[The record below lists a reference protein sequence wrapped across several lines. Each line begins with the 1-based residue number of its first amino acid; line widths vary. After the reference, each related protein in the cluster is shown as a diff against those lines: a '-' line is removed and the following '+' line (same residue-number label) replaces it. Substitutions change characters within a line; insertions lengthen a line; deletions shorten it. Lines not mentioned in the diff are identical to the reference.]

1 MDDRLFGGIDWGG
14 HRHQLSI
21 VDRGGQRL
29 IDRAFAHDRGGMA
42 ELRGLLDHFSDAV
55 PIAVERSEGLLVEAL
70 LEWGHV
76 VFPVSPRI
84 SARCRERY
92 RVASSKDDSFDAFVL
107 ADSLR
112 HEHERWR
119 PLSRASPALAELRAL
134 VRDRHRV
141 LETQQA
147 VEAQLRA
154 TLETYHPAAA
164 RLFSSV
170 DRDITLAFIRSYP
183 TPEHAARLG
192 EKRMEA
198 FLKRHSYRGRVP
210 ADVLVER
217 LRSHLLHASTGT
229 TVARSRFALAQ
240 ADLLELLNRQLKDFD
255 RALEDSL
262 AAHPDAKIFL
272 SFPGVGIMIA
282 AMLLSGM
289 GEDRARYPKPGHLLS
304 EAGLAPV
311 TRSSGR
317 MRRVRFRYAANTL
330 MRDAFTW
337 WAYTSIRMSPWA
349 RAAYDAGKSRG
360 LHHHRAL
367 RGLGAR
373 WARVLWRCWQ
383 DSRPY
388 DEERHLASI

>member
-1 MDDRLFGGIDWGG
+1 MHQVLFAGIDWGG
-14 HRHQLSI
+14 HRHQLSV
-21 VDRGGQRL
+21 VDRDGRRL
-29 IDRAFAHDRGGMA
+29 IDRGFDHDRNGMD
-42 ELRGLLDHFSDAV
+42 GLKRQLDAFSEI
-55 PIAVERSEGLLVEAL
+55 PIAIERSEGLLVEAL

-112 HEHERWR
+112 HEHARWR
-119 PLSRASPALAELRAL
+119 PLKRPSPALGELRAL

-183 TPEHAARLG
+183 TPEHAARVG
-192 EKRMEA
+192 EKRMDA

-217 LRSHLLHASTGT
+217 LRTHLLHASSGT
-229 TVARSRFALAQ
+229 TTARSRFALAQ
-240 ADLLELLNRQLKDFD
+240 TELLELLNRQLKDFD
-255 RALEDSL
+255 RALQQAL
-262 AAHPDAKIFL
+262 RNHPDAEIYL
-272 SFPGVGIMIA
+272 SFPGVGTTIA
-282 AMLLSGM
+282 AVLLASI
-289 GEDRARYPKPGHLLS
+289 GEDRTRYPKPEFLLS

-330 MRDAFTW
+330 MRDAFGW
-337 WAYTSIRMSPWA
+337 WANTSIRMSPWA
-349 RAAYDAGKSRG
+349 RAAYDAGKARG

-367 RGLGAR
+367 RGLAAR

-383 DSRPY
+383 DGTPY

>member
-1 MDDRLFGGIDWGG
+1 MGMTAAPLGGAHGSHCVWRHRLG
-14 HRHQLSI
+14 RSSPSV
-21 VDRGGQRL
+21 VDRRSRCQRL
-29 IDRAFAHDRGGMA
+29 IDRAFDHDCSGMT
-42 ELRGLLDHFSDAV
+42 GLKGQLDAFSGSV
-55 PIAVERSEGLLVEAL
+55 PIAVERSEGLLIEAL

-112 HEHERWR
+112 HEHARWR
-119 PLSRASPALAELRAL
+119 PLSVASPVLAELRCL

-192 EKRMEA
+192 EKRMDA

-210 ADVLVER
+210 AAVLVER
-217 LRSHLLHASTGT
+217 LRNHLLRASTGT
-229 TVARSRFALAQ
+229 TVARSRFALAS
-240 ADLLELLNRQLKDFD
+240 
-255 RALEDSL
+255 RAAWNCSTVSL
-262 AAHPDAKIFL
+262 RTSTVHW
-272 SFPGVGIMIA
+272 S
-282 AMLLSGM
+282 
-289 GEDRARYPKPGHLLS
+289 
-304 EAGLAPV
+304 
-311 TRSSGR
+311 TRSGLIP
-317 MRRVRFRYAANTL
+317 MPK
-330 MRDAFTW
+330 
-337 WAYTSIRMSPWA
+337 SI
-349 RAAYDAGKSRG
+349 
-360 LHHHRAL
+360 
-367 RGLGAR
+367 
-373 WARVLWRCWQ
+373 
-383 DSRPY
+383 
-388 DEERHLASI
+388 

>member
-1 MDDRLFGGIDWGG
+1 MFAGVDWGG

-21 VDRGGQRL
+21 VDQGGGRL
-29 IDRAFAHDRGGMA
+29 LDRAFNHDREGMA
-42 ELRGLLDHFSDAV
+42 DLRAQLASFPGGAV
-55 PIAVERSEGLLVEAL
+55 PVAVERSEGLLVEAML
-70 LEWGHV
+70 DWGHP
-76 VFPVSPRI
+76 VFAVSPRI
-84 SARCRERY
+84 AARCRERY

-112 HEHERWR
+112 HEHAHWR
-119 PLSRASPALAELRAL
+119 PLSRPSAGLAELRAM
-134 VRDRHRV
+134 VRDRQRV
-141 LETQQA
+141 LEMQQA

-154 TLETYHPAAA
+154 SLETYHPAAA

-183 TPEHAARLG
+183 TPEQAARLG
-192 EKRMEA
+192 ERRMDA

-210 ADVLVER
+210 ADVLVRR
-217 LRSHLLHASTGT
+217 LRTHLLGASTGT

-240 ADLLELLNRQLKDFD
+240 TELLELLNRQLKDFD
-255 RALEDSL
+255 GALEQAL
-262 AAHPDAKIFL
+262 QGHPDAHIYL
-272 SFPGVGIMIA
+272 SFPGIGTVVA
-282 AMLLSGM
+282 AMLLATI
-289 GEDRARYPKPGHLLS
+289 GEDRARYPRADVLLS

-317 MRRVRFRYAANTL
+317 MRRVRFRYAANAL

-337 WAYTSIRMSPWA
+337 WAYNSIRMSPWA
-349 RAAYDAGKSRG
+349 RAAYDAGKARG

-373 WARVLWRCWQ
+373 WGRVLWRCWQ
-383 DSRPY
+383 DRTPY
-388 DEERHLASI
+388 DEEQHLASL

>member
-1 MDDRLFGGIDWGG
+1 MFGGIDWGG
-14 HRHQLSI
+14 HRHQLSVVDEGGQRI
-21 VDRGGQRL
+21 VDRVFDH
-29 IDRAFAHDRGGMA
+29 DRKGMLGLRAQLDAFANA
-42 ELRGLLDHFSDAV
+42 I

-112 HEHERWR
+112 HEIAHWR
-119 PLSRASPALAELRAL
+119 PLSPPSPALAELRAL

-183 TPEHAARLG
+183 TPEHAARVG
-192 EKRMEA
+192 ERRMDA

-210 ADVLVER
+210 AGVLVER
-217 LRSHLLHASTGT
+217 LRANLLSASIGT
-229 TVARSRFALAQ
+229 TAARSRFALAQ
-240 ADLLELLNRQLKDFD
+240 TELLELLNRQLKEFD
-255 RALEDSL
+255 RVLEHALHV
-262 AAHPDAKIFL
+262 HPDAPIYL
-272 SFPGVGIMIA
+272 SFPGVGPVIA
-282 AMLLSGM
+282 AMLLASI
-289 GEDRARYPKPGHLLS
+289 GEDRGRYPRAELLLS

-311 TRSSGR
+311 TRASGR
-317 MRRVRFRYAANTL
+317 VRRVRFRYAANTL

-337 WAYTSIRMSPWA
+337 WAYTSIRMSRWA
-349 RAAYDAGKSRG
+349 RVAYDAGKIRG

-367 RGLGAR
+367 RGLAAR

-383 DSRPY
+383 DSSLY
-388 DEERHLASI
+388 DEERHLASL